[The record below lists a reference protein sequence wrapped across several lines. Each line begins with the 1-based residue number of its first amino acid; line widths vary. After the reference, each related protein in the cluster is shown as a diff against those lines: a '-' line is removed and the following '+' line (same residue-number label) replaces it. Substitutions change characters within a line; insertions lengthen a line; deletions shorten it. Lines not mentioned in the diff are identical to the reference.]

1 MASNVTEVLDP
12 AAKVEKLKK
21 IAAGRALDRRHFI
34 AALGLTSA
42 AAGAGLMS
50 GCSVT
55 NSTVAA
61 TTPGQA
67 QTNILNFALNLEFL
81 EATFYSFVTTGADI
95 NPSVTGVS
103 LQGTGAI
110 TGQFAQPAF
119 ASQQIT
125 DLLNEIYFDEWNHV
139 KTLQTLLGS
148 AVVAR
153 PAINLAA
160 FGAVTATNALSIARL
175 FEDVGVSAYIGASGG
190 LTSSSL
196 TFAAQILGVESFH
209 AGALRLL
216 SIQNPAI
223 AAYISAGDG
232 LDVPPDDLGS
242 AAAEAAGPTASG
254 GPLDN
259 TAAFF
264 GKGGRLTM
272 RPKLHIEAPTGRTG
286 LGKGARVRH
295 PKYGEGVI
303 FAREGE
309 GEDAKL
315 TVQFSSHGMKK
326 LVEKFAQLERL

>member
-21 IAAGRALDRRHFI
+21 IAASRALDRRHFI
-34 AALGLTSA
+34 AALGLTGA

-254 GPLDN
+254 G
-259 TAAFF
+259 FF
-264 GKGGRLTM
+264 TTSGGA
-272 RPKLHIEAPTGRTG
+272 IAPTNTTTGIAYGRTTSQVLAILYG
-286 LGKGARVRH
+286 SLSGAAIALAAAKTSSGGFF
-295 PKYGEGVI
+295 PNGVNGPI
-303 FAREGE
+303 N
-309 GEDAKL
+309 
-315 TVQFSSHGMKK
+315 TI
-326 LVEKFAQLERL
+326 